1 MSKTILVVEDNE
13 MSMTLFCDVLKRVA
27 GYVTVCAYDGASAL
41 SLAREYR
48 PDLIVMD
55 IQLPDISGIEVT
67 RWVKQDES
75 LKHIPVIAV
84 TAFPMPGDEEKVRS
98 LGFDGY
104 LRKPIVVAEFL
115 AAVHKLLP
123 ED

>member
-13 MSMTLFCDVLKRVA
+13 MSMKLFCDVLKRV
-27 GYVTVCAYDGASAL
+27 GYTTVRGYDGASAL
-41 SLAREYR
+41 SLAREYH

-67 RWVKQDES
+67 RWIKRDEALS
-75 LKHIPVIAV
+75 HIPVIAV
-84 TAFPMPGDEEKVRS
+84 TAFPMPGDEEKIRS
-98 LGFDGY
+98 YGFDGY
-104 LRKPIVVAEFL
+104 LQKPIVVAEFL
-115 AAVHKLLP
+115 VAIHKLLP

>member
-13 MSMTLFCDVLKRVA
+13 MSMTLFCDVLKRV
-27 GYVTVCAYDGASAL
+27 GYTTVRGYDGNSAL

-67 RWVKQDES
+67 RWIKRDES
-75 LKHIPVIAV
+75 LSHIPVIAV
-84 TAFPMPGDEEKVRS
+84 TAFPMPSDEETIRS
-98 LGFDGY
+98 DGFDGY
-104 LRKPIVVAEFL
+104 LQKPIVVAEFL
-115 AAVHKLLP
+115 VAIHKLLP

>member
-13 MSMTLFCDVLKRVA
+13 MSMKLFCDVLKRV
-27 GYVTVCAYDGASAL
+27 GYTIVCGYDGASAQ
-41 SLAREYR
+41 SLAREYH

-67 RWVKQDES
+67 RWIKQDAS
-75 LKHIPVIAV
+75 LSNIPVIAV
-84 TAFPMPGDEEKVRS
+84 TAYPMPGDEETFRS
-98 LGFDGY
+98 LGFDRY

-115 AAVHKLLP
+115 AAIHKLLP